1 MTEKENRLRK
11 TLESGHFAVTAEL
24 TPPRGADFA
33 TLDAAVSVLRST
45 VTAVNITDGA
55 GARVRMSSLAA
66 AIHVK
71 QHGIEPIMQMTCR
84 DRNRIALQGDLLG
97 AAAFGIQNILALTGD
112 APDAGDHVNAKA
124 VFDLDSKSLVAA
136 LDHLSKTG
144 TTLSGDDLSTAP
156 DFFVGVADC
165 PVDVGPRWKPK
176 SLLAKQAAGARFV
189 QSQYCFDMDLL
200 ARYMARL
207 NDHGLDKSMYYLVG
221 LGPLRSAS
229 GARWMRD
236 NLPGTVIPEGIIR
249 RLEQARDARRE
260 GTVICSELIQ
270 QAHDINGVAGV
281 HLMAPGMQREMV
293 DAVKSANLF

>member
-207 NDHGLDKSMYYLVG
+207 NDHGLD
-221 LGPLRSAS
+221 
-229 GARWMRD
+229 
-236 NLPGTVIPEGIIR
+236 T
-249 RLEQARDARRE
+249 
-260 GTVICSELIQ
+260 
-270 QAHDINGVAGV
+270 
-281 HLMAPGMQREMV
+281 
-293 DAVKSANLF
+293 